1 MNRNFS
7 LKFKIIDIIIIAVS
21 ALASI
26 SLMVGIFIY
35 NSAFSG
41 NRYVCIYYK
50 SEELKEYRTD
60 IDKLDE
66 TYTIILT
73 KEKYPDLLGD
83 FYIDINKDKGIRVH
97 DVTCPNL
104 TCEKQGW
111 VNIANLPI
119 VCIPND
125 VRVVINS
132 TDDSEGNET
141 LGYGGV
147 VNYGKHF

>member
-41 NRYVCIYYK
+41 SRYVCIYYK

-66 TYTIILT
+66 TYTIVLT

-83 FYIDINKDKGIRVH
+83 FYIDIKKDKGIRVH

-147 VNYGKHF
+147 VNYGKYF

>member
-7 LKFKIIDIIIIAVS
+7 LKFKVVDIIIIVAS
-21 ALASI
+21 AIAAI

-35 NSAFSG
+35 NSSFSG
-41 NRYVCIYYK
+41 ERYVCIYYK
-50 SEELKEYRTD
+50 GEELKEYRTE
-60 IDKLDE
+60 IDKLEE
-66 TYTIILT
+66 TYTVVLT

-111 VNIANLPI
+111 VNITNLPI

-125 VRVVINS
+125 IRVVINS
-132 TDDSEGNET
+132 TDSSEGNET
-141 LGYGGV
+141 LGFGGV
-147 VNYGKHF
+147 RYYGKDF

>member
-1 MNRNFS
+1 MQSEIEGTLFIGAIES
-7 LKFKIIDIIIIAVS
+7 VAVS
-21 ALASI
+21 LLPQLI
-26 SLMVGIFIY
+26 SEF
-35 NSAFSG
+35 
-41 NRYVCIYYK
+41 
-50 SEELKEYRTD
+50 
-60 IDKLDE
+60 
-66 TYTIILT
+66 

>member
-41 NRYVCIYYK
+41 SRYVCIYYK

-60 IDKLDE
+60 IDKL
-66 TYTIILT
+66 
-73 KEKYPDLLGD
+73 
-83 FYIDINKDKGIRVH
+83 
-97 DVTCPNL
+97 
-104 TCEKQGW
+104 
-111 VNIANLPI
+111 
-119 VCIPND
+119 
-125 VRVVINS
+125 
-132 TDDSEGNET
+132 
-141 LGYGGV
+141 
-147 VNYGKHF
+147 